1 MANIHDVA
9 ERAGVSITTVSRVL
23 HNFSP
28 VNTETR
34 KKVLEAIEELNYRPS
49 IIAQGMRGQKTRSIG
64 VLIPEFTSYYYSELI
79 NYIEIE
85 ARLHGYLA
93 IVCTTGT
100 DPEREKEY
108 SDDLVR
114 RQVDGLILC
123 WYRGGEGRIQHL
135 REILRRIPIVVMDQ
149 PEADFPA
156 SAVYTDGY
164 KGIKKI
170 TNAFIREGHKN
181 IAMIKD
187 LKHYSANES
196 RFQGYIDA
204 LKSNNMEASDNLIE
218 ESAIDVES
226 GYNTAKRLLAKST
239 PSAIIAIDDLT
250 AIGTLQYCNDQ
261 KIAVPEEIS
270 ITGFDDI
277 SLARFVSPR
286 LTTIAQPVKKMAQC
300 ATKRIINKIKH
311 RNWDNK
317 NFVFEPEIILREST
331 NLSKKSIR

>member
-1 MANIHDVA
+1 
-9 ERAGVSITTVSRVL
+9 
-23 HNFSP
+23 
-28 VNTETR
+28 
-34 KKVLEAIEELNYRPS
+34 
-49 IIAQGMRGQKTRSIG
+49 
-64 VLIPEFTSYYYSELI
+64 
-79 NYIEIE
+79 
-85 ARLHGYLA
+85 
-93 IVCTTGT
+93 
-100 DPEREKEY
+100 
-108 SDDLVR
+108 
-114 RQVDGLILC
+114 
-123 WYRGGEGRIQHL
+123 
-135 REILRRIPIVVMDQ
+135 
-149 PEADFPA
+149 
-156 SAVYTDGY
+156 
-164 KGIKKI
+164 
-170 TNAFIREGHKN
+170 
-181 IAMIKD
+181 
-187 LKHYSANES
+187 
-196 RFQGYIDA
+196 
-204 LKSNNMEASDNLIE
+204 MEASDNLIE

-331 NLSKKSIR
+331 NLSKQSIR